1 MMQGFL
7 ADGPTSPIDQGVST
21 VLFVLAALLGW
32 VGVRRLR
39 GRGFPRLPR
48 AGAGVVLGLAVAAAI
63 LALVLPPII
72 RPDAGARPSTRARLE
87 FIAPASGQVLQG
99 NPATV
104 PVVLHLIGG
113 RVVGFTSTKLIPD
126 TGHVHLLVDGRLV
139 LMTASLRR
147 QIEVPPGPH
156 TLTAEF
162 VAVDHR
168 AFGPRVIA
176 SMTFTVEA

>member
-1 MMQGFL
+1 MSAFL

-39 GRGFPRLPR
+39 GRGFPGLPR
-48 AGAGVVLGLAVAAAI
+48 AGAGVVLALAVASAL
-63 LALVLPPII
+63 LALVLPPIL
-72 RPDAGARPSTRARLE
+72 RPDAGARPSTRARLA
-87 FIAPASGQVLQG
+87 FVSPTAGQAFRGDPAS
-99 NPATV
+99 V
-104 PVVLHLIGG
+104 PIVLHLTGG

-147 QIEVPPGPH
+147 HVEAPPGRH
-156 TLTAEF
+156 TLVAEF

-168 AFGPRVIA
+168 PFDPRVIA
-176 SMTFTVEA
+176 SVTFTVAA